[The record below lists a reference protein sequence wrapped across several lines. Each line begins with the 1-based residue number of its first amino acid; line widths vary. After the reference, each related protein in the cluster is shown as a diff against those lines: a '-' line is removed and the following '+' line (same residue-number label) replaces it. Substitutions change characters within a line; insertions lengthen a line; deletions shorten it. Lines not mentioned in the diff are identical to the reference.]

1 MDRRNFLKTSGLALL
16 GSSIFSQPSEPKVE
30 YPNKADEKTEWVF
43 HEMRTPRETE
53 KIYKQV
59 VAMVDNTLSEFYR
72 PARQNQRA

>member
-16 GSSIFSQPSEPKVE
+16 GSTIITQSSEFNTE
-30 YPNKADEKTEWVF
+30 YPNRSEEKTEWVF
-43 HEMRTPRETE
+43 HEMRTRKEAE

-59 VAMVDNTLSEFYR
+59 AAMVDNTHSEFYR